1 MWTWERMIPA
11 HFEFQTVLF
20 CPSVMHQ
27 SKKTGIVVINQGA
40 REKTHTLFFSSHK
53 WREKSSW
60 HFSATLP
67 LLSPALLL
75 LIAPPVISS
84 HWLWQYCPDIPF
96 SFSNV
101 PFHSPG
107 AASLPLM
114 LLDNHVPQGLP
125 VFQASLCFHL
135 VQSQML
141 LESFR
146 CQSAK
151 IRGPHLTLTLFPF
164 RSTWL
169 KLLTFLWFWTVTC
182 FWEGHM
188 AQTYQLP
195 LLRRLEARGCHF
207 SSALGFAPRLVSWL
221 PNPGI
226 MTLTATMWEIF
237 T

>member
-1 MWTWERMIPA
+1 MQEKRHIPSFFPHINEERSPVDI
-11 HFEFQTVLF
+11 FQLP
-20 CPSVMHQ
+20 CP
-27 SKKTGIVVINQGA
+27 
-40 REKTHTLFFSSHK
+40 FFLQHCYYQ
-53 WREKSSW
+53 
-60 HFSATLP
+60 
-67 LLSPALLL
+67 LL
-75 LIAPPVISS
+75 PPVISS
-84 HWLWQYCPDIPF
+84 HWLLQYCPDIPF

-125 VFQASLCFHL
+125 VFQVSLCFHP
-135 VQSQML
+135 VQSQMF

-151 IRGPHLTLTLFPF
+151 IRGPHLNTV
-164 RSTWL
+164 SIQEHMA

-195 LLRRLEARGCHF
+195 LLRRLEARCCHF
-207 SSALGFAPRLVSWL
+207 SSALGFAPWLVSWL